1 MCHPHHAGDG
11 GGRRRHSGERP
22 ATPAGERPAP
32 PGADCVRPPPR
43 PECAI
48 VRTITGAASG
58 AASNG
63 SGPVSPYRAAGL
75 PGFALLP
82 VAAIATGLAAL
93 LIVLSGRY
101 GYHRDELYF
110 LACGQHLAWGYP
122 DQPPLVPLLARV
134 MSVLAPGSLVVLRLP
149 SALAS
154 AALVLLTGLT
164 ARELGAG
171 RRAQAL
177 AAAAIAIAPMTLGAG
192 HLLSTTTF
200 DLPAWA
206 LVAWLVVR
214 ILRTGDDR
222 LWLAVGLA
230 TGVGLFDSD
239 LIAFGLFGVVAGL
252 LLAGPRRPFRSP
264 WLYAG
269 GVIAVALWLPYLAWQ
284 ASHGWPELAIAHS
297 IANGGSG
304 TSAPPWE
311 FLPAQLILTGY
322 LAPVWIAGLVR
333 LLRPGPLRWCRA
345 LGVAW
350 LVLAAVFIATG
361 GKPYYLGG
369 LYPVLLGA
377 GAQPTLDWLRRGRAR
392 ARAGL
397 AAVLVALTLTLVPV
411 TLPVLPVT
419 AVGRTPIVT
428 LNYDAGE
435 TIGWPAY
442 VREIAAV
449 YRSLPLAQR
458 SATIVLASN
467 YGEAGAV
474 LRFGPA
480 DGLPAVYSGHNAFWY
495 WGPPPA
501 SARSAVAVGFTRAAL
516 TPLCGT
522 LRLAGR
528 LNNHL
533 GVTDQEQG
541 APVWICSD
549 LRTSWSAAWPRLKF
563 LG

>member
-1 MCHPHHAGDG
+1 M
-11 GGRRRHSGERP
+11 R
-22 ATPAGERPAP
+22 
-32 PGADCVRPPPR
+32 
-43 PECAI
+43 I
-48 VRTITGAASG
+48 LSG
-58 AASNG
+58 AAPGAAND
-63 SGPVSPYRAAGL
+63 GPGPAGPHRPADL
-75 PGFALLP
+75 PGFALRP

-93 LIVLSGRY
+93 LITLSGRY

-134 MSVLAPGSLVVLRLP
+134 MTALAPGSLVVLRLP

-164 ARELGAG
+164 ARELGAE

-206 LVAWLVVR
+206 LVVWLVAR

-230 TGVGLFDSD
+230 TGIGLFDSD
-239 LIAFGLFGVVAGL
+239 LLAFGLFGVIAGL
-252 LLAGPRRPFRSP
+252 LIAGPRRPFRSP

-311 FLPAQLILTGY
+311 FLPFQLVLTGY

-333 LLRPGPLRWCRA
+333 LLRARPLRWCRA

-369 LYPVLLGA
+369 LYPLMLGA
-377 GAQPTLDWLRRGRAR
+377 GAQPTLDWLRRGRSC

-397 AAVLVALTLTLVPV
+397 ASALVVLTLAAVPIM
-411 TLPVLPVT
+411 LPVVPVT
-419 AVGRTPIVT
+419 AVHQTPIVK

-449 YRSLPLAQR
+449 YRSLPAARR
-458 SATIVLASN
+458 SSAIVLASN

-501 SARSAVAVGFTRAAL
+501 SARLAVAVGYARSAL
-516 TPLCGT
+516 TPLCGS
-522 LRLAGR
+522 LRLAVR

-533 GVTDQEQG
+533 GVADQEQG

-549 LRTSWSAAWPRLKF
+549 LRTSWSAAWPRLRF